1 VDELERGN
9 FVVVVF
15 EVVVVVIAGLEVVVL
30 FRVLTPTLMTD
41 LSSTISEKIVVFF
54 GEAGIT

>member
-41 LSSTISEKIVVFF
+41 LSSTISEKIVGFF

>member
-41 LSSTISEKIVVFF
+41 LSSTISEKIVVFL
-54 GEAGIT
+54 ERRV